1 MFMQRKGILPYNE
14 IYRDE
19 PKCSSPDHFRGMEI
33 INVPYH
39 NMSCDST
46 SETTLA
52 STKTPFQE
60 ITRQR
65 VLSTAKIRNAPVT
78 TEPAVYLPKTT
89 DEALTRQ
96 ILKST
101 PVIGDHHT
109 TQPAV
114 IPPKKMDNAPTQQ
127 LLKSTPVTGE
137 EHIKGKSR

>member
-14 IYRDE
+14 TYHVE
-19 PKCSSPDHFRGMEI
+19 PKCSSPDYLKRMEI

-39 NMSCDST
+39 TMNCDST

-52 STKTPFQE
+52 STKTQFQE

-65 VLSTAKIRNAPVT
+65 VLSTSKIRDVPIT

-89 DEALTRQ
+89 DDALTRH

-109 TQPAV
+109 TEPVV
-114 IPPKKMDNAPTQQ
+114 IPPKTMDDVPTQQ

-137 EHIKGKSR
+137 QHIKGKIR